1 MPRDANRPDPRGLP
15 AYRIGEAARYVRV
28 PKSTVRWWVAGR
40 DHYGRLFE
48 PASKQPLV
56 LSFFNLVELHILA
69 AIRRQHRVP
78 LPKVRSAVDFL
89 SKEFGT
95 DHPLLS
101 HQLQTDG
108 LDLFME
114 HSGKLL
120 NISRDGQL
128 AMRAVL
134 KSALQRVE
142 RDAKGVPVRLFPFTR
157 ASMDD
162 GPHVIVIDPRI
173 SGGRTVIARMGVA
186 TEVIAD
192 RLKAGESMEDL
203 AEDYGLTDTEIEEA
217 VRCELQAV
225 A

>member
-1 MPRDANRPDPRGLP
+1 MPRNANRPDPRTLP
-15 AYRIGEAARYVRV
+15 AYRIGEAAHYVRV
-28 PKSTVRWWVAGR
+28 PKSTVRWWVSGR

-78 LPKVRSAVDFL
+78 LPKVRRAVDFL
-89 SKEFGT
+89 SREFKT
-95 DHPLLS
+95 EHPLLS

-114 HSGKLL
+114 HSDELL

-128 AMRAVL
+128 AMREVL
-134 KSALQRVE
+134 QSALKRVE
-142 RDAKGVPVRLFPFTR
+142 RDANGVPVRLFPFTR
-157 ASMDD
+157 SGTED
-162 GPHVIVIDPRI
+162 GPQVIVIDPRV
-173 SGGRTVIARMGVA
+173 SGGRPAIARTGVA

-192 RLKAGESMEDL
+192 RLKAGESMEEL
-203 AEDYGLTDTEIEEA
+203 AHDYGLTDMEIEEA
-217 VRCELQAV
+217 LRSALPA
-225 A
+225 AA